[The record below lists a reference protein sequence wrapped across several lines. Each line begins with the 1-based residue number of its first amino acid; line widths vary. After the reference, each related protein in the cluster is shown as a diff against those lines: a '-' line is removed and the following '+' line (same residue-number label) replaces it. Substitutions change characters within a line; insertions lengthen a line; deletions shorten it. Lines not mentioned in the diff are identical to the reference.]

1 MVVIGVDSHKR
12 THTVVAV
19 DDAGRKLAERTA
31 AATADGHLDLLGWS
45 RIWPERTWALED
57 CRNLTRRL
65 EADLLRAGEA
75 VRRVPTKLMAAPD
88 VQPESP
94 ARAIPSM
101 RSQSPELRCANRT
114 FQWLASM
121 AASAS
126 SVCWSIIGTS

>member
-75 VRRVPTKLMAAPD
+75 VRRVPTKLMVGARRSTRKPGKS
-88 VQPESP
+88 ESH
-94 ARAIPSM
+94 
-101 RSQSPELRCANRT
+101 RCALSR
-114 FQWLASM
+114 QSC
-121 AASAS
+121 AA
-126 SVCWSIIGTS
+126 